1 MVYFLIAFMASEL
14 CLSAWSARCEFLNVD
29 DPSNEFQPRLFR
41 DFCTFYF
48 IIIQQ
53 DSATCEVQCLH
64 SKVINDFDS
73 KQKLNWIDLAF
84 FAKRMVKRER
94 DLTYWSEWQKTKKT
108 LKCWYYFSCLWNP
121 NQIAKDDLCYA
132 HSPLIPVDY
141 HSIILNWVQ
150 TRERA
155 H

>member
-14 CLSAWSARCEFLNVD
+14 CLSAWSARCEFLNLD
-29 DPSNEFQPRLFR
+29 DPSNEFQLRLFR

-64 SKVINDFDS
+64 SKLINDFDC
-73 KQKLNWIDLAF
+73 KQKLNWINLVF
-84 FAKRMVKRER
+84 EKRMVKKGRF
-94 DLTYWSEWQKTKKT
+94 DILVEWQKTKKT

-121 NQIAKDDLCYA
+121 NQIAKDDLFYA

-141 HSIILNWVQ
+141 HSIILSWVQ